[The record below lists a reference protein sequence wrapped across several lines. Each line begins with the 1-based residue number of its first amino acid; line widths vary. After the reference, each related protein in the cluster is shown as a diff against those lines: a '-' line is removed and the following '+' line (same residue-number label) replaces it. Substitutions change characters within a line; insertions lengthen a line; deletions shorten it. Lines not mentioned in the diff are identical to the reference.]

1 MMKDISFFKKIKLF
15 SAYRKV
21 VSKNRSELSAK
32 FGLRVDNAYR
42 LYTVL
47 NIPEDLIGEAYS
59 LKKSDIDKISENY
72 IKEYSSE
79 LSKFLNSKGLKEL
92 YDYYQVDKVG
102 KYNYL
107 LVFGFSLFRSN
118 KFYNDIYYKV
128 IPTTVLLSILLILIF
143 K

>member
-1 MMKDISFFKKIKLF
+1 MKDVSLFKKIKLF
-15 SAYRKV
+15 NNYRKV
-21 VSKNRSELSAK
+21 ISKNRNELSSK

-72 IKEYSSE
+72 IREYSSE
-79 LSKFLNSKGLKEL
+79 LSKFLNSKNLKEL

-128 IPTTVLLSILLILIF
+128 IPATVFLSILLILLI

>member
-1 MMKDISFFKKIKLF
+1 MKDISFFKKIKLF
-15 SAYRKV
+15 STYKKV
-21 VSKNRSELSAK
+21 VSKNRNELSAK

-47 NIPEDLIGEAYS
+47 NIPEDLVGEAYS

-72 IKEYSSE
+72 IREYSSE

-128 IPTTVLLSILLILIF
+128 IPATVLLSILLILIF

>member
-15 SAYRKV
+15 STYRKV
-21 VSKNRSELSAK
+21 VNKNRNELSAK

>member
-1 MMKDISFFKKIKLF
+1 MMKDVSIFKKIRLF
-15 SAYRKV
+15 NNYKKV
-21 VSKNRSELSAK
+21 ISKNRNELSAN
-32 FGLRVDNAYR
+32 FGLRIDKAYR

-47 NIPEDLIGEAYS
+47 NIPEDLIGEAYA

-72 IKEYSSE
+72 IREYSSD

-92 YDYYQVDKVG
+92 YDYYKVDKVG

-107 LVFGFSLFRSN
+107 LVFGFSLFQSN

-128 IPTTVLLSILLILIF
+128 IPSVVFLSILLILLF

>member
-1 MMKDISFFKKIKLF
+1 MKDISFFKKIKLF
-15 SAYRKV
+15 STYKKAV
-21 VSKNRSELSAK
+21 NKNRNELSAK

-72 IKEYSSE
+72 IREYSSE

-128 IPTTVLLSILLILIF
+128 IPATVLLSVLLILIF

>member
-15 SAYRKV
+15 STYKKV
-21 VSKNRSELSAK
+21 VSKNRNELSAK

-47 NIPEDLIGEAYS
+47 NIPEDLVGEAYS

-72 IKEYSSE
+72 IREYSSE

-128 IPTTVLLSILLILIF
+128 IPATVLLSILLILIF

>member
-15 SAYRKV
+15 STYRKV

>member
-1 MMKDISFFKKIKLF
+1 MKDVSLFKKIKLF
-15 SAYRKV
+15 NNYKKV
-21 VSKNRSELSAK
+21 ISKNRNELSSK

-72 IKEYSSE
+72 IREYSSE
-79 LSKFLNSKGLKEL
+79 LSKFLNSKNLKEL

-128 IPTTVLLSILLILIF
+128 IPATVFLSILLILLI

>member
-1 MMKDISFFKKIKLF
+1 MKDVSIFKKIKLF
-15 SAYRKV
+15 NNYKKV
-21 VSKNRSELSAK
+21 ISKNRNELSSK
-32 FGLRVDNAYR
+32 FGLRIDKAYR

-47 NIPEDLIGEAYS
+47 NIPEDLIGESYS
-59 LKKSDIDKISENY
+59 LKKSDIDKISQNY
-72 IKEYSSE
+72 IREYSLE

-107 LVFGFSLFRSN
+107 VVFGFSLFQSN
-118 KFYNDIYYKV
+118 KFYNDIYYKL
-128 IPTTVLLSILLILIF
+128 IPSTIILSILLILIL

>member
-1 MMKDISFFKKIKLF
+1 MKDISFFKKIKLF
-15 SAYRKV
+15 STYRKV

>member
-1 MMKDISFFKKIKLF
+1 MRDVSLFKKIKLF
-15 SAYRKV
+15 NIYKSIIN
-21 VSKNRSELSAK
+21 KNRTELSAK

-47 NIPEDLIGEAYS
+47 NIPQELVGEAYS

-72 IKEYSSE
+72 IREYSAE
-79 LSKFLNSKGLKEL
+79 LAKFLNSKGLKEL

-118 KFYNDIYYKV
+118 KFYNDIYYKL
-128 IPTTVLLSILLILIF
+128 IPATLILSLLLIFIF

>member
-1 MMKDISFFKKIKLF
+1 MRDVSLFKKIKLF
-15 SAYRKV
+15 NTYKSIIN
-21 VSKNRSELSAK
+21 KNRTELSAK

-47 NIPEDLIGEAYS
+47 NIPQELVGEAYS

-72 IKEYSSE
+72 IREYSTE
-79 LSKFLNSKGLKEL
+79 LAKFLNSKGLKEL

-118 KFYNDIYYKV
+118 KFYNDIYYKL
-128 IPTTVLLSILLILIF
+128 IPAILILSLLLILIF

>member
-1 MMKDISFFKKIKLF
+1 MRDVSLFKKIKLF
-15 SAYRKV
+15 NIYKSIIN
-21 VSKNRSELSAK
+21 KNRTELSAK
-32 FGLRVDNAYR
+32 FGLRIDNAYR

-47 NIPEDLIGEAYS
+47 NIPQELVGEAYS

-72 IKEYSSE
+72 IREYSAE
-79 LSKFLNSKGLKEL
+79 LAKFLNSKGLKEL

-118 KFYNDIYYKV
+118 KFYNDIYYKL
-128 IPTTVLLSILLILIF
+128 IPATLILSLLLIFIF